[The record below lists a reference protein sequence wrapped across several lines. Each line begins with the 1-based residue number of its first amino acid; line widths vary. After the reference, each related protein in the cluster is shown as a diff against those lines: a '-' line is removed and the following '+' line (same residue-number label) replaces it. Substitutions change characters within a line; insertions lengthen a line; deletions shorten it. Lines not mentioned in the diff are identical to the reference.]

1 MNNDETEQALMKFD
15 RVSDFVTSKE
25 GEEAQKKLWT
35 ELSEK
40 LEKIQPGIMSAI

>member
-1 MNNDETEQALMKFD
+1 VKGQVLIKFD

-25 GEEAQKKLWT
+25 GEETQKKLWT

>member
-1 MNNDETEQALMKFD
+1 MMSKNKALIEFG

-25 GEEAQKKLWT
+25 GVETQKKLWI